1 MSRRNL
7 ILSGACLVIA
17 LILFLLFRA
26 KPQAQGERA
35 SVTDPNSVEL
45 TADAQRNAGLLTAEA
60 EERAIQKVVKATG
73 TVGPDQGRVG
83 HVFPLAR
90 GIVEKVYVQLGDS
103 VRQGQPLVTYDNIEL
118 GQMIGEYLKLQGEL
132 ERLEAQQQVAKKS
145 LDRAQALI
153 EVQGIAQRE
162 FELRKAEYDQAAAA
176 VQSQRADIARVEE
189 QIHRFGLTDADIGK
203 LGGSEHG
210 SHRTASHNV
219 LTAPLSGVIVKFD
232 VSPGEVVDRDKEV
245 FTIVDTSTVWV
256 LADLYEK
263 DLGQVGTEVE
273 ARIAVASYPGQ
284 NFSGKVAYISDF
296 LDPASRT
303 AKVRC
308 VVANPDGRLKL
319 DMFATVEIP
328 ARETARALAVPA
340 SALQQVESDTVVFVQ
355 RDATHFEKRVVR
367 VGQRGEDW
375 VEILSGLQKGER
387 VVANGS
393 FYVKS
398 ALLRELIGG
407 EE

>member
-1 MSRRNL
+1 MRRRNL
-7 ILSGACLVIA
+7 ILLGASLAVVLA
-17 LILFLLFRA
+17 LFSFLRTKP
-26 KPQAQGERA
+26 KPQKEAA
-35 SVTDPNSVEL
+35 SAAAPDVVEVN
-45 TADAQRNAGLLTAEA
+45 AEAQRNAGVATAEA
-60 EERAIQKVVKATG
+60 EERSIQRVVKATG
-73 TVGPDQGRVG
+73 IVSPDQARVG

-90 GIVEKVYVQLGDS
+90 GIVEKVYVQLGDK

-118 GQMIGEYLKLQGEL
+118 GQMIGEYLKLRGDL
-132 ERLEAQQQVAKKS
+132 ERVQAQQQVAKKS

-153 EVQGIAQRE
+153 EVQGIAQQE
-162 FELRKAEYDQAAAA
+162 YDIRKAEYDQATAE
-176 VQSQRADIARVEE
+176 VQSQRADVARVEE

-210 SHRTASHNV
+210 SHRTASHNI

-245 FTIVDTSTVWV
+245 FMIVDTSTVWV

-263 DLGQVGTEVE
+263 DLGKVRTGGE
-273 ARIAVASYPGQ
+273 ARITVASYPGQ
-284 NFSGKVAYISDF
+284 TFQGKITYISDF

-308 VVANPDGRLKL
+308 ILSNPDGKLKL
-319 DMFATVEIP
+319 EMFATVEIP
-328 ARETARALAVPA
+328 ARESARGLAVPV
-340 SALQQVESDTVVFVQ
+340 SALQQVDADTIVFVE

-367 VGQRGEDW
+367 VSERGGDW
-375 VEILSGLQKGER
+375 AEILSGVQKGEK
-387 VVANGS
+387 VVTNGS

-398 ALLRELIGG
+398 ALLREQIGG
-407 EE
+407 GE